1 MSIANKL
8 NKILDSKAKI
18 KAAIEAK
25 GVTNVGDVLSEYPS
39 KIEEISGGGF
49 QIPTGTSF
57 GNSNWESIPPEV
69 ITYINTNSGY
79 SGLFQE
85 ATIAYINP
93 ETVFIP
99 SDCSRMFEHCRS
111 KSGGGGSYDKI
122 ILDCSRLESQQLYRT
137 FYNASD
143 IREIELRNTENIF
156 RYYDYS
162 FCHCGAHKITGIDM
176 KSCTE
181 SISSNV
187 FRNNNWLYFIEIKNL
202 GYNSNFTALNISGA
216 TRWGVENE
224 EIPESKQSLIDSL
237 LTNSFD
243 RATAGYPN
251 CTITLSSY
259 TKAALTEDEIAQITA
274 KGYTIS

>member
-57 GNSNWESIPPEV
+57 GGSNWESIPPEV
-69 ITYINTNSGY
+69 ITYINTTSGY
-79 SGLFQE
+79 SGLFQG
-85 ATIAYINP
+85 ATIAYIDP

-99 SDCSRMFEHCRS
+99 SNCSEMFENC
-111 KSGGGGSYDKI
+111 KSSQYEISYYDKI
-122 ILDCSRLESQQLYRT
+122 ILDCSRLKDQQLYAT
-137 FYNASD
+137 FRNTL

-156 RYYDYS
+156 RYYQDS
-162 FCHCGAHKITGIDM
+162 FYNCSAQKITGIDM

-181 SISSNV
+181 SITSSNV
-187 FRNNNWLYFIEIKNL
+187 FGDNNWLYFIEIKNL
-202 GYNSNFTALNISGA
+202 GYNSNFTALNMSGA
-216 TRWGVENE
+216 VRWGVENE
-224 EIPESKQSLIDSL
+224 EVPGSKQSLIDSL